1 MKVQM
6 EWLSQL
12 SAGVLLSLCVTLIVA
27 LMKGLLSWFTS
38 KQTISV
44 KKTEILLGELSK
56 EKGEFTPYLIE
67 LAARSLYGVYI
78 PYVYFVAILKNN
90 NRFRLLKRY
99 EYAKSYLELSNGS
112 IRLKAKF
119 STEKSRWLELVF
131 VYLKLFFIY
140 WLMMFLTWGF
150 IVISLIAYNYNIW
163 NVGFVTYNI
172 VWFVLALFAAGC
184 CFYIGLTV
192 VAMKVKNVFVAK
204 KFDELYQEGIV
215 ASVQRVKRFY

>member
-1 MKVQM
+1 M

-12 SAGVLLSLCVTLIVA
+12 SASVWLSLGVTLIIA
-27 LMKGLLSWFTS
+27 LMKWLLSWFTS

-56 EKGEFTPYLIE
+56 ENGEFTPYLIE
-67 LAARSLYGVYI
+67 LAARSLYGVHI
-78 PYVYFVAILKNN
+78 PYAHFVAILKND

-99 EYAKSYLELSNGS
+99 EYAKSYLELTNGKL
-112 IRLKAKF
+112 RLKPKF
-119 STEKSRWLELVF
+119 STTKKRWLEFTV
-131 VYLKLFFIY
+131 VYGKWFFIY

-215 ASVQRVKRFY
+215 ESVQRVKRFY

>member
-1 MKVQM
+1 M

-12 SAGVLLSLCVTLIVA
+12 SDSVLLTLCVTLIIA
-27 LMKGLLSWFTS
+27 LMKWLLSWFTS

-56 EKGEFTPYLIE
+56 ENGEFTPYLIE
-67 LAARSLYGVYI
+67 LAARSLYGVHI
-78 PYVYFVAILKNN
+78 PYAHFVAILKND

-99 EYAKSYLELSNGS
+99 EYAKSYLELTNGKLM
-112 IRLKAKF
+112 LKPKF
-119 STEKSRWLELVF
+119 STTKKRWLEFTVVYGKWFF
-131 VYLKLFFIY
+131 VY
-140 WLMMFLTWGF
+140 WLMIFLTWGF
-150 IVISLIAYNYNIW
+150 IVISQVAYNYNIPS
-163 NVGFVTYNI
+163 VGLISYNA

-184 CFYIGLTV
+184 CFYISLTV

-215 ASVQRVKRFY
+215 ASVQRVKRLY